1 MLKSKTVT
9 NYIISSRE
17 RGSFLTNIIKI
28 HLVNVVNIHTTVD
41 MNLSQVSPIYTYE
54 LDRKMKDTILRTNNT
69 ITDIQL
75 HLTLNN
81 CFISP

>member
-1 MLKSKTVT
+1 VAV
-9 NYIISSRE
+9 
-17 RGSFLTNIIKI
+17 FLTNLIKI

-54 LDRKMKDTILRTNNT
+54 LDHKMKDTILRTNNT